1 MAYHRKDAPGAGL
14 TDELDFWIGDWACTD
29 PADGSVGS
37 NAVRRVLGGN
47 VVEETFTI
55 VNPEG
60 QALRGRSWSV
70 HDVERGWL
78 QTWVDDQGAYLD
90 FTGGVTHE
98 GFVFARTGARMVFRD
113 VTADSFTWD
122 WEMRVDDRWELAWR
136 LLYVRARGVTAPG
149 RS

>member
-1 MAYHRKDAPGAGL
+1 MTYQRKDATQAGL

-37 NAVRRVLGGN
+37 NAVRRVLGGH

-55 VNPEG
+55 VDPG
-60 QALRGRSWSV
+60 GHALRGRSWSV
-70 HDVERGWL
+70 HDVDRGWL

-90 FTGGVTHE
+90 LTGGMTDE
-98 GFVFARTGARMVFRD
+98 GFVFAHPGGRMVFRD
-113 VTADSFTWD
+113 ITPDSFTWD
-122 WEMRVDDRWELAWR
+122 WEKRVGDGWELAWR
-136 LLYVRARGVTAPG
+136 LIYARARGVTAPG